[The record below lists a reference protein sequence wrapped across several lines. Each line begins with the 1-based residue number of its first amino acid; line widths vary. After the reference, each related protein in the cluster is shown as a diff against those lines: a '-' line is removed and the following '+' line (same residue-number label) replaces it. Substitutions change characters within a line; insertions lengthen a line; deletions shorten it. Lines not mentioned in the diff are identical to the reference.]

1 MSSAFPDFVH
11 HFLPLPPLAKPLHS
25 LFPLCS
31 QSVYAEGCGVRRVSC
46 IGEIFCHSMF
56 PEEGRRS
63 VRSARSKSAGNRLAC
78 LPACL
83 PGPACLP
90 SWGIALPYSSNPEPD
105 AGWLDNA
112 RYLLDCYDS
121 IQLLLPVGI
130 VSVMHEFGVLSK
142 WLQVLFLLSNKKTC
156 IGVSLLDFL
165 FGLCP
170 PPRRLIRIQHSV
182 NQSAPQTGRLD
193 TASQRKRLACACVI
207 LECAMPHLMRVRV
220 RTRWHLG
227 TG

>member
-1 MSSAFPDFVH
+1 M
-11 HFLPLPPLAKPLHS
+11 
-25 LFPLCS
+25 
-31 QSVYAEGCGVRRVSC
+31 RRVSC

-121 IQLLLPVGI
+121 IQLLL
-130 VSVMHEFGVLSK
+130 
-142 WLQVLFLLSNKKTC
+142 LQKSAFHLL
-156 IGVSLLDFL
+156 ILLE
-165 FGLCP
+165 LCQ
-170 PPRRLIRIQHSV
+170 LCM
-182 NQSAPQTGRLD
+182 N
-193 TASQRKRLACACVI
+193 
-207 LECAMPHLMRVRV
+207 LESFPNGCRFYFF
-220 RTRWHLG
+220 
-227 TG
+227 